1 MDLQWH
7 VPWVSARLV
16 LQDFAVN
23 LSKSRLKLVC
33 KVAVHSF
40 SHREGMSLSTI
51 LEKISLKCA
60 GVLKH
65 AVRALNQ
72 MIASASQD
80 NESNCRFITH
90 V

>member
-1 MDLQWH
+1 M
-7 VPWVSARLV
+7 

-72 MIASASQD
+72 MIASVSQD